1 MDIETLG
8 LLHHEPLP
16 EITCVC
22 MHTSDGDDHMLRI
35 WGLPDDERTANI
47 ARIIALLDDADII
60 AGYNAVLFDLEFMRR
75 AFHIDDARALSWTL
89 KCLDP
94 LMCARY
100 ITGAGCRMQRMLE
113 LNGLG
118 SKTGSGSNAIDLA
131 RNGEWE
137 ALLDYCLMDARLTY
151 QLCAIEWLRL
161 TPYVECRLDM
171 GRSPPQF
178 RIIINGGCDDRS
190 SHCANHDNN
199 NNNELA
205 NHHHQEKKKKQAIE
219 NAKRDLAAEIPWVCV
234 VGVTT
239 ADE

>member
-1 MDIETLG
+1 MLVVAVDIETLG

-22 MHTSDGDDHMLRI
+22 MHTSDGDDHTLRI

-151 QLCAIEWLRL
+151 QLCAMEWLRL
-161 TPYVECRLDM
+161 TPYIECRLDM

-178 RIIINGGCDDRS
+178 RLIINGGCEYVNNGVGDDRNS
-190 SHCANHDNN
+190 QSANHQN
-199 NNNELA
+199 
-205 NHHHQEKKKKQAIE
+205 KKEAVE
-219 NAKRDLAAEIPWVCV
+219 NAKRDLAAEIPWVCA
-234 VGVTT
+234 VGITT